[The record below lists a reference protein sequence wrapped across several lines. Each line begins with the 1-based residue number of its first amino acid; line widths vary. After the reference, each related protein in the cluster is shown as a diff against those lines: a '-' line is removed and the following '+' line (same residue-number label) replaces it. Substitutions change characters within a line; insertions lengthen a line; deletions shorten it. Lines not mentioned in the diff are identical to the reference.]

1 MNAFKCHKRGRALQ
15 IAYRA
20 KDITEAHIVAGLLNA
35 NGIESHVGGHY
46 LQGAMGEIGAAGFS
60 NVHVEDEDV
69 YPARQVI
76 TEYEAS
82 SRVAPAKPSHSSKPD
97 SYARWFLLVMAV
109 LVLIWLSL

>member
-1 MNAFKCHKRGRALQ
+1 MQ

-35 NGIESHVGGHY
+35 SGIKTHVGGLY

-60 NVHVEDEDV
+60 NVHVDDEDL

-76 TEYEAS
+76 AEYEANGQA
-82 SRVAPAKPSHSSKPD
+82 VPATETVEGKPD
-97 SYARWFLLVMAV
+97 SYARWFLLTMAV
-109 LVLIWLSL
+109 LALIWLNLR